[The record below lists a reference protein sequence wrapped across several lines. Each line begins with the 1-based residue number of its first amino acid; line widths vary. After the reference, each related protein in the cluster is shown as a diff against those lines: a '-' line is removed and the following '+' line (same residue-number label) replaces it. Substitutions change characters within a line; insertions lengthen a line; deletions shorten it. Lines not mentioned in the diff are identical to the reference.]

1 MSSQS
6 ALTSVIVAVSEH
18 ARRFY
23 EEKMDK
29 EKSFMRG
36 LCMGQIHEDLV
47 IPFPEIKKAERET
60 LETVTSSLG
69 QMLSSHRKDFVEWDR
84 AGEFP
89 PEFIEELKEFGLFS
103 LIIPEE
109 SGGLGF
115 GNAAYSRTLQEIS
128 KYDASAAVTVG
139 AHSSIGMRGLLL
151 FGTAGQKELY
161 FEKLATGEMIA
172 AFCLTEP
179 GSGSDAASIKTR
191 AVKDGEDWILNGEK
205 IWITNGGMADFFTV
219 FALTSGPD
227 EKRKLSAFIVT
238 RQMGGVSH
246 GPHEDKMG
254 LRASATNTMTFENV
268 RVPKDHLLGEE
279 GKGFKVAMNIL
290 NSGRSGL
297 GGGAVGG
304 MKNLIALSTKQ
315 ANERIQF
322 GKKISEFGLIK
333 KKVGE
338 MVVNCYAAESVVA
351 LVAGLSDSGAEDYAI
366 EAAIS
371 KVFSTE
377 ALWEAADEALQ
388 IAAGNGFMKEF
399 PYEQIVRD
407 VRINRIF
414 EGTNDI
420 LRLFIALNGLDDVG
434 HNLKELAKSVK
445 GVFDDPIKGFGV
457 MSDYALRRASFIAG
471 ISGDSGSFSG
481 VAGELSKEQR
491 IVEEGTRQLAAV
503 ADRLL
508 RRHGKKIIDRQFATA
523 RMADVMIHLYVL
535 AAVLSRVT
543 SSIQKNGADAAQ
555 NEIRIAQAFG
565 SRTQRIVQHNVEEI
579 DDNADT
585 QIKAIAVHAFE
596 LEKFGWDTI

>member
-1 MSSQS
+1 
-6 ALTSVIVAVSEH
+6 
-18 ARRFY
+18 
-23 EEKMDK
+23 MDK

-36 LCMGQIHEDLV
+36 LCMGHIEENL
-47 IPFPEIKKAERET
+47 ILPFPQIAEAERET
-60 LETVTSSLG
+60 LETVTGSLK
-69 QMLSSHRKDFVEWDR
+69 QLLTSHKDDFVKWDR
-84 AGEFP
+84 DGEFP

-109 SGGLGF
+109 EGGLGF

-128 KYDASAAVTVG
+128 RYDASAAVTVG

-151 FGTAGQKELY
+151 FGSDDQKSRYLS
-161 FEKLATGEMIA
+161 KLATGEMIA

-179 GSGSDAASIKTR
+179 GSGSDAASVKTKAER
-191 AVKDGEDWILNGEK
+191 DGDDWILSGEK

-219 FALTSGPD
+219 FAKTSGPD
-227 EKRKLSAFIVT
+227 ERRKLSAFIVT
-238 RQMGGVSH
+238 RDMGGVSH

-254 LRASATNTMTFENV
+254 LRASATNTITFDNV
-268 RVPKDHLLGEE
+268 RVPAANLLGEE
-279 GKGFKVAMNIL
+279 GKGFKVAMNVL

-304 MKNLIALSTKQ
+304 MKKLIELSTKQ
-315 ANERIQF
+315 ANGRVQF
-322 GKKISEFGLIK
+322 GKKISDFGLIK

-338 MVVNCYAAESVVA
+338 MVIDCYAAESVVS
-351 LVAGLSDSGAEDYAI
+351 LVAGLSDAGQKDYAI

-377 ALWEAADEALQ
+377 ALWNAADEGLQ
-388 IAAGNGFMKEF
+388 IAAGNGFMREF

-434 HNLKELAKSVK
+434 HSLKEVSASVK

-457 MSDYALRRASFIAG
+457 LSDYAMHRASLLSG
-471 ISGDSGSFSG
+471 IKRDGSSLKG
-481 VAGELSKEQR
+481 VAEELEAETKIFES
-491 IVEEGTRQLAAV
+491 GTRDLATV

-508 RRHGKKIIDRQFATA
+508 RRHGKKIIERQLATA
-523 RMADVMIHLYVL
+523 RMADIMIHLYVL

-543 SSIQKNGADAAQ
+543 TSIEKNGAEAAG
-555 NEIRIAQAFG
+555 NEIKIAQAFAN
-565 SRTQRIVQHNVEEI
+565 RTARIVRTNTEEI
-579 DDNADT
+579 EDNKDTEVKALAD
-585 QIKAIAVHAFE
+585 HAFE
-596 LEKFGWDTI
+596 MERFSWDTI

>member
-1 MSSQS
+1 MN
-6 ALTSVIVAVSEH
+6 
-18 ARRFY
+18 
-23 EEKMDK
+23 K

-36 LCMGQIHEDLV
+36 LCMGHIHDELV
-47 IPFPEIKKAERET
+47 TPFPEIAESERET
-60 LETVTSSLG
+60 LETVTSSLS
-69 QMLSSHRKDFVEWDR
+69 QMLSSHKEDFKKWDR

-89 PEFIEELKEFGLFS
+89 PEFIDELKEFGLFS

-109 SGGLGF
+109 AGGLGF

-128 KYDASAAVTVG
+128 KHDASAAVTVG

-151 FGTAGQKELY
+151 FGSDALKEKY
-161 FEKLATGEMIA
+161 FGRLASGEMIA

-179 GSGSDAASIKTR
+179 GSGSDAASITTR
-191 AVKDGEDWILNGEK
+191 ATKDGDDWILNGEK

-227 EKRKLSAFIVT
+227 EKRRLSAFVIT
-238 RQMGGVSH
+238 RDMGGVSH

-254 LRASATNTMTFENV
+254 LRASATNTMTFDNV
-268 RVPKDHLLGEE
+268 RVPGDHLLGEE
-279 GKGFKVAMNIL
+279 GQGFKVAMNIL

-304 MKNLIALSTKQ
+304 MKRVIALATKQ
-315 ANERIQF
+315 ANERVQF

-338 MVVNCYAAESVVA
+338 MVIDCYAAESVVS
-351 LVAGLSDSGAEDYAI
+351 LVAGLSDSGAQDYAI

-377 ALWEAADEALQ
+377 ALWNAADEGLQ
-388 IAAGNGFMKEF
+388 IAAGNGFMREF

-434 HNLKELAKSVK
+434 HNLKEVAKSVK

-457 MSDYALRRASFIAG
+457 MSDYALRRASFISG
-471 ISGDSGSFSG
+471 ISRDGGSFNGLSD
-481 VAGELSKEQR
+481 ELTPERR
-491 IVEEGTRQLAAV
+491 IFEEGTRELASAS
-503 ADRLL
+503 DKLL
-508 RRHGKKIIDRQFATA
+508 RRHGKKIIEKQLATA
-523 RMADVMIHLYVL
+523 RMADMMIHLYVL

-543 SSIQKNGADAAQ
+543 ASVKKKGAEGAKHEIQ
-555 NEIRIAQAFG
+555 IAQAFAN
-565 SRTQRIVQHNVEEI
+565 RCQKVVRINVEEM
-579 DDNADT
+579 DNNADS
-585 QIKAIAVHAFE
+585 QVKALAKHAFE
-596 LEKFGWDTI
+596 LEKFAWDTI

>member
-1 MSSQS
+1 
-6 ALTSVIVAVSEH
+6 
-18 ARRFY
+18 
-23 EEKMDK
+23 MDK

-36 LCMGQIHEDLV
+36 LCMGHIHEDLV
-47 IPFPEIKKAERET
+47 TPFPEIDESERQT
-60 LETVTSSLG
+60 LETVTSSLA
-69 QMLSSHRKDFVEWDR
+69 QMLSSHKDDFKKWDR
-84 AGEFP
+84 DGEFP
-89 PEFIEELKEFGLFS
+89 AEFIEELKEFGLFS
-103 LIIPEE
+103 LIIPEA

-151 FGTAGQKELY
+151 FGTDEQKQKY

-191 AVKDGEDWILNGEK
+191 AKRDGDDWILSGEK

-219 FALTSGPD
+219 FALTSGQD
-227 EKRKLSAFIVT
+227 EKRRLSAFIVT
-238 RQMGGVSH
+238 REMGGVSH

-254 LRASATNTMTFENV
+254 LRASATNTMTFDNV
-268 RVPKDHLLGEE
+268 RVPGDHLLGEE

-304 MKNLIALSTKQ
+304 MKHLIALSTAQ
-315 ANERIQF
+315 ANQRVQF
-322 GKKISEFGLIK
+322 GKKISDFGLIK

-338 MVVNCYAAESVVA
+338 MVINCYAAESVVS

-371 KVFSTE
+371 KVFATE
-377 ALWEAADEALQ
+377 ALWNAADESLQ
-388 IAAGNGFMKEF
+388 IAAGNGFMREF

-434 HNLKELAKSVK
+434 QHLKEVSQSVK
-445 GVFDDPIKGFGV
+445 GVFDHPIKGFGV
-457 MSDYALRRASFIAG
+457 MSDYALRRASFISG
-471 ISGDSGSFSG
+471 ISGDSGSFG
-481 VAGELSKEQR
+481 GIAEELSNERR
-491 IVEEGTRQLAAV
+491 IFEDGTRALASAS
-503 ADRLL
+503 DKIL
-508 RRHGKKIIDRQFATA
+508 RRHGKKVIEKQFATA
-523 RMADVMIHLYVL
+523 RMADIMIHLYVL
-535 AAVLSRVT
+535 SAVLSRVT
-543 SSIQKNGADAAQ
+543 ASIKKNGAALAR
-555 NEIRIAQAFG
+555 NEILIAQAFAKT
-565 SRTQRIVQHNVEEI
+565 TQTMVRSKVDEM
-579 DDNADT
+579 DDNVDSQVKELAN
-585 QIKAIAVHAFE
+585 HAFD
-596 LEKFGWDTI
+596 LEKFAWDTI

>member
-1 MSSQS
+1 
-6 ALTSVIVAVSEH
+6 
-18 ARRFY
+18 
-23 EEKMDK
+23 MDK

-36 LCMGQIHEDLV
+36 LCMGHIHHELV
-47 IPFPEIKKAERET
+47 VPFPEIAESEKET
-60 LETVTSSLG
+60 LETVITSLRSL
-69 QMLSSHRKDFVEWDR
+69 LESHKEDFVKWDR

-109 SGGLGF
+109 NGGLAL

-128 KYDASAAVTVG
+128 KYDGSTAVTVG
-139 AHSSIGMRGLLL
+139 AHSSIGMRGLSL
-151 FGTAGQKELY
+151 FGTDDQKARYLSR
-161 FEKLATGEMIA
+161 LATGELIA

-179 GSGSDAASIKTR
+179 GSGSDAASIKAR
-191 AVKDGEDWILNGEK
+191 AVRDGDDWILSGEK
-205 IWITNGGMADFFTV
+205 IWITNGGIADFFTV
-219 FALTSGPD
+219 FALTSSPD
-227 EKRKLSAFIVT
+227 EKRRLSAFLVT
-238 RQMGGVSH
+238 RDMGGVSH

-254 LRASATNTMTFENV
+254 IRASATNTIILENV
-268 RVPKDHLLGEE
+268 RVPGANLLGEE

-304 MKNLIALSTKQ
+304 MKKLISLSTAQ
-315 ANERIQF
+315 ANGRIQF
-322 GKKISEFGLIK
+322 GKKISEFGLVK

-338 MVVNCYAAESVVA
+338 MVIDCYAAEAVVS

-377 ALWEAADEALQ
+377 ALWRAADEGLQ
-388 IAAGNGFMKEF
+388 IAAGNGYMREF

-434 HNLKELAKSVK
+434 QGLKEVAASVK

-457 MSDYALRRASFIAG
+457 MSGYAIRRAGWLSRINR
-471 ISGDSGSFSG
+471 DSGTFTG
-481 VAGELSKEQR
+481 IADELS
-491 IVEEGTRQLAAV
+491 EERKIFEDCTRELASAG
-503 ADRLL
+503 DKLL
-508 RRHGKKIIDRQFATA
+508 RRHGKAIIDRQLATA
-523 RMADVMIHLYVL
+523 RMADMMIYLYVL

-543 SSIQKNGADAAQ
+543 SSIQKNGAEKARS
-555 NEIRIAQAFG
+555 EIKIAQAFADKT
-565 SRTQRIVQHNVEEI
+565 RRIVRHNVGEI
-579 DDNADT
+579 EQNTDDQVKELAD
-585 QIKAIAVHAFE
+585 HAFE
-596 LEKFGWDTI
+596 LEKFAWDTI

>member
-1 MSSQS
+1 
-6 ALTSVIVAVSEH
+6 
-18 ARRFY
+18 
-23 EEKMDK
+23 MDK
-29 EKSFMRG
+29 VKSFMRG
-36 LCMGQIHEDLV
+36 LCMGHIHEDLV
-47 IPFPEIKKAERET
+47 VPFPEIDANEKET
-60 LETVTSSLG
+60 LETVTSSLR
-69 QMLSSHRKDFVEWDR
+69 QLLESHKEDFVRWDR

-89 PEFIEELKEFGLFS
+89 SAFIDELKEFGLFS
-103 LIIPEE
+103 LVIPEDA
-109 SGGLGF
+109 GGLGF

-151 FGTAGQKELY
+151 FGTPEQKLQYFPRLASGEL
-161 FEKLATGEMIA
+161 IA

-179 GSGSDAASIKTR
+179 GSGSDAASITTR
-191 AVKDGEDWILNGEK
+191 AEKQGDDWILNGEK

-219 FALTSGPD
+219 FAITSGTD
-227 EKRKLSAFIVT
+227 EKRRLSAFMVT
-238 RQMGGVSH
+238 RDMGGVSH

-254 LRASATNTMTFENV
+254 LRASATNTITFENV
-268 RVPKDHLLGEE
+268 RVPAANLLGEE

-304 MKNLIALSTKQ
+304 MKKLIGLATAQ
-315 ANERIQF
+315 ANGRVQF

-338 MVVNCYAAESVVA
+338 MVIDCYAAESVVS
-351 LVAGLSDSGAEDYAI
+351 LVAGQSDRGAEDYAI

-371 KVFSTE
+371 KVFATE
-377 ALWEAADEALQ
+377 ALWRSADEALQ
-388 IAAGNGFMKEF
+388 IAAGNGFMREF

-434 HNLKELAKSVK
+434 QNLKEVAAGVK

-457 MSDYALRRASFIAG
+457 MSDYAMRRAGMLSG
-471 ISGDSGSFSG
+471 IGREGGSFHQL
-481 VAGELSKEQR
+481 APALAAEKRIFEEATRELSR
-491 IVEEGTRQLAAV
+491 S
-503 ADRLL
+503 ADKLL
-508 RRHGKKIIDRQFATA
+508 RRHGRDIIHRQLATA
-523 RMADVMIHLYVL
+523 RLADMMIHLYVL

-543 SSIQKNGADAAQ
+543 LSIEKNGAAKAAH
-555 NEIRIAQAFG
+555 EVMIAQAFAE
-565 SRTQRIVQHNVEEI
+565 RARRVVKQNVDEIEENR
-579 DDNADT
+579 DDQVKSLAD
-585 QIKAIAVHAFE
+585 HAFD
-596 LEKFGWDTI
+596 LEKFAWDTI